1 MSPVILPD
9 TSAAED
15 MDPSVAGTYKGSRI
29 VKTDAQLSREKKV
42 PQAVIQFE
50 IPNVPREDS
59 QELRTV
65 KRTVWLNT
73 TGAGSMQFDK
83 LLRSLGQDDIAD
95 RIRAGEKVP
104 FDTDDL
110 LYSKCQKTLAVIMRV
125 GTYEGRRRDE
135 VAGFLPE

>member
-1 MSPVILPD
+1 MSPIILPD

-15 MDPSVAGTYKGSRI
+15 MDTSAAGTYKGARV
-29 VKTDAQLSREKKV
+29 VKTDSALTKEKKV

-50 IPNVPREDS
+50 IPNVPREDN
-59 QELRTV
+59 QEPRTI
-65 KRTVWLNT
+65 KRTVWLNV
-73 TGAGSMQFDK
+73 TGAGSMNFDK
-83 LLRSLGQDDIAD
+83 LLRSFGKDDIAD
-95 RIRAGEKVP
+95 RIRSGEKVP

-110 LYSKCQKTLAVIMRV
+110 LYSTSQRTCSVILRV

>member
-15 MDPSVAGTYKGSRI
+15 MDTSVAGTYKGARV
-29 VKTDAQLSREKKV
+29 VKTDAQVSKEKKV

-50 IPNVPREDS
+50 IPNVPREDN
-59 QELRTV
+59 QELRNI
-65 KRTVWLNT
+65 KRTVWLNV

-83 LLRSLGQDDIAD
+83 LLRSFGKDDVAD
-95 RIRAGEKVP
+95 RIRSGEKVP

-110 LYSKCQKTLAVIMRV
+110 LYTNSQKTLSVILRV
-125 GTYEGRRRDE
+125 GAYEGRRRDE